1 MQPTETDSDDSE
13 DIPKT
18 AADLV
23 SDLKVALRPRH
34 LQCLKLCQDGLHEKL
49 MQTNRL
55 HTYFGDDSDHGEPWP
70 AGIPHAPKEQVARL
84 LQEPRVQHYEPA
96 DAAEAKM
103 LSLEEFLEEQKKR
116 NIRKSPRFSTGGG
129 KGAVGFCWLCSG
141 QPSRQWL
148 CHCYKNGAWSIPKT
162 APSSETN
169 FEETYNGENDSSRPS
184 SRCPP
189 YRKCSRPRI
198 WQSRTWQR
206 SRRCHRFKIEETRM
220 EWEEWWEEKAERW
233 PTQAVVFRQIRPE
246 NVVTAQADVWRK
258 VAAAKPWPESSREIC
273 KHVYVYMIGILCGSN
288 YIFLCTSLV
297 PKQCPWT
304 GERCGRCI

>member
-1 MQPTETDSDDSE
+1 MDTSKLGARPKAKPMQPTETDSDDSE

-116 NIRKSPRFSTGGG
+116 NIRKSPRFRTGGG
-129 KGAVGFCWLCSG
+129 KGAVGSVGYVQASPPGSG
-141 QPSRQWL
+141 YVTATRTEPGPSRRL
-148 CHCYKNGAWSIPKT
+148 PPVPRPTSRRPTTERTT
-162 APSSETN
+162 APDLLADARPTESAHAPGYDSPGHDNAPEGATGSKSKRQEWSER
-169 FEETYNGENDSSRPS
+169 NDG
-184 SRCPP
+184 
-189 YRKCSRPRI
+189 RKKPRGGQHKQ
-198 WQSRTWQR
+198 WYSA
-206 SRRCHRFKIEETRM
+206 KY
-220 EWEEWWEEKAERW
+220 
-233 PTQAVVFRQIRPE
+233 
-246 NVVTAQADVWRK
+246 VVTAQADV
-258 VAAAKPWPESSREIC
+258 
-273 KHVYVYMIGILCGSN
+273 
-288 YIFLCTSLV
+288 
-297 PKQCPWT
+297 
-304 GERCGRCI
+304 